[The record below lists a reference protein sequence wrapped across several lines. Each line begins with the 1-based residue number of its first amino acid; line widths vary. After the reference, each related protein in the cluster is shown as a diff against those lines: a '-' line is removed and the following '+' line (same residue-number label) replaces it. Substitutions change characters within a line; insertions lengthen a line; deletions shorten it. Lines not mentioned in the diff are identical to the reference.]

1 MTMSKSKPYSKM
13 TAAQLRQATLQF
25 DEEIK
30 KFPPG
35 RALTAPQRKAHQQAR
50 RRGRPRIGEGSTN
63 VQFTIEQG
71 LLRRADKLAQARGL
85 TRSQLIAQSL
95 KRELR
100 NAG

>member
-1 MTMSKSKPYSKM
+1 MTMKKSNSYSKM
-13 TAAQLRQATLQF
+13 TTAQLRQATRQF

-35 RALTAPQRKAHQQAR
+35 RALTAAQKKAHQQAR
-50 RRGRPRIGEGSTN
+50 RRGRPRVGEGSTN

-71 LLRRADKLAQARGL
+71 LLRRADKLAQSRGV
-85 TRSQLIAQSL
+85 TRSQLIAESL

-100 NAG
+100 DAG